1 MGLHI
6 KAKVNGA
13 VLSAAKG
20 IGISFL
26 LARVKDAAHGDYGP
40 VWQKRYQRA
49 TELAPVFS
57 FLLFLATVGL
67 LGAGY
72 YEASL
77 WVGGFATVAI
87 SAGVVSKAY
96 MTEIPPSV
104 RDSRVFQMLTS
115 WAPTNT
121 IVLGAVWSALE
132 KCDDPQCAAWQPAVL
147 GLSAMFAACGFTG
160 AALQARG
167 PKPPDPTVPAP
178 VVPITGTGRIP

>member
-6 KAKVNGA
+6 KRKVNGA
-13 VLSAAKG
+13 VLGVAKSV
-20 IGISFL
+20 GISFV
-26 LARVKDAAHGDYGP
+26 LARVRDAAHGDYGP
-40 VWQKRYQRA
+40 VWQKRYQKA
-49 TELAPVFS
+49 TELAPVFG

-72 YEASL
+72 VEQSL
-77 WVGGFATVAI
+77 WVGGFAAVAI

-96 MTEIPPSV
+96 MTEIPPV
-104 RDSRVFQMLTS
+104 IRDSRVFQMLTS

-121 IVLGAVWSALE
+121 ILFGAVWSALE
-132 KCDDPQCAAWQPAVL
+132 KCDDPRCAAWQPAVL

-178 VVPITGTGRIP
+178 TPTGRKP

>member
-20 IGISFL
+20 VGISFL
-26 LARVKDAAHGDYGP
+26 LARVRDAAHGDYGP

-49 TELAPVFS
+49 TELAPIFS

-96 MTEIPPSV
+96 MTEIPDVV
-104 RDSRVFQMLTS
+104 RNSKVFHLLTS

-121 IVLGAVWSALE
+121 IIFTAAWGALE
-132 KCDDPQCAAWQPAVL
+132 NCQDPQCAAWRPVLL

-160 AALQARG
+160 AALKAKG
-167 PKPPDPTVPAP
+167 PKPPDPTVPETR
-178 VVPITGTGRIP
+178 VVGRIP